1 MKKLLI
7 LGSLV
12 SVLSLSST
20 AFAMDF
26 KPYVNSFTGYQL
38 DPSNTKKHQEQDSGF
53 SQDDHGL
60 VGVALGTTVKNG
72 YSVQVEYS
80 QVKASGNG
88 SSSKT
93 TQDSYSVVGLKD
105 FETKHNFTPYV
116 LSGIGYT
123 EIEGKNSNST
133 EQPFISVG
141 GGVKYAFN
149 GTLSAITEL
158 RGNYLTEG
166 NYWQP
171 QALVGVKINLG
182 AF

>member
-7 LGSLV
+7 LGSLA
-12 SVLSLSST
+12 SILGLSST
-20 AFAMDF
+20 AFATDF
-26 KPYVNSFTGYQL
+26 KPYVNTFTGYQL

-60 VGVALGTTVKNG
+60 VGVAVGSPLKNG

-80 QVKASGNG
+80 QIKASGNG

-93 TQDSYSVVGLKD
+93 TQDSYAVVGVKD
-105 FETKHNFTPYV
+105 FNTNYSFTPYV

-123 EIEGKNSNST
+123 KIEGKNSTST

-149 GTLSAITEL
+149 DTLSAITEL